1 MKPWLILVAALLPYS
16 FQALAQEQGDVSRG
30 KDYAAQVC
38 AECHAIG
45 AGDGLSPNIA
55 AAPFKEIAARPE
67 MTAIAISVWLQSE
80 HENMPHI
87 VPKAEELNDLIAY
100 MMSLK
105 N

>member
-1 MKPWLILVAALLPYS
+1 MKPWPILVAALLPYA
-16 FQALAQEQGDVSRG
+16 FQAHAQEQGDVSRG
-30 KDYAAQVC
+30 KAYAAQVC

-45 AGDGLSPNIA
+45 GGDALSPNIA
-55 AAPFKEIAARPE
+55 AAPFKDIAARPE
-67 MTAIAISVWLQSE
+67 MTAMAISVWLQSE

-105 N
+105 E